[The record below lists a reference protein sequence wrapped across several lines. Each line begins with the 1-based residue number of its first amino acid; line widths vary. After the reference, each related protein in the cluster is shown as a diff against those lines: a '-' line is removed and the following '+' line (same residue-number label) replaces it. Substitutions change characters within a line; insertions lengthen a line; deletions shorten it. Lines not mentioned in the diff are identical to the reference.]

1 MKCKKCG
8 KSFKISESGLECP
21 RCFEVYSLN
30 EKELSELYNDALA
43 KERKKRFSEAALKF
57 KVAAECGMT
66 DAIYR
71 YGECLEWG
79 RGVKASLPL
88 ALEAYERASAM
99 GSADASYA
107 YFCCVTDKK
116 AENEYGDKALYRL
129 RVAAML
135 GHTGAAYELACL
147 YETGE
152 VIKADT
158 DVAAYWFYLASE
170 SGSSDAM
177 LALSAKYAY
186 GRGVEENH
194 EYAKW
199 YLEKAEKD
207 KKKNRR
213 LASMLSRVKASAPKK
228 ISLSD
233 MDKRYFEL
241 ALECELKKELG
252 LSFTFFLRSA
262 ELGYEK
268 GMYRAA
274 HCYMSGAGTDKD
286 EKRAVELYSLA
297 AEKGYI
303 DAVVAL
309 GNCYRNGRGVEKD
322 DNKCLQC
329 YERAAELGDARATY
343 LLADCYFNGD
353 LCEQDV
359 PKAVRL
365 YQKSALKAYP
375 AAVEKINKIF
385 DSFARAFN
393 TALEAQSKGDYEK
406 AIELYTLAAEMGHR
420 ASACNLGYCYQVG
433 EGCRKDMKRAVYYY
447 RIAAED
453 GSPTAKY
460 NLAICYKQG
469 GGVNVDF
476 KEAERL
482 LLECREGGYE
492 KKVDAILKEMRERKV
507 AKLAQKFYS
516 ASCTVY
522 RKGNLDSATRLRVM
536 ASKLG
541 SAKAEYLIGCQ
552 FEFGDGL
559 PKDISKARLWYDK
572 ARKHGFIDP
581 VNSMKQA
588 YLREKR
594 IVEIIN
600 KVD

>member
-1 MKCKKCG
+1 MFNWIDGLQRALAYIEAHLADELATEDAAREACVSPFHFQRLFGAVCG
-8 KSFKISESGLECP
+8 VTVGEYIRLRRLTLAGG
-21 RCFEVYSLN
+21 
-30 EKELSELYNDALA
+30 ELS
-43 KERKKRFSEAALKF
+43 
-57 KVAAECGMT
+57 
-66 DAIYR
+66 
-71 YGECLEWG
+71 
-79 RGVKASLPL
+79 RG
-88 ALEAYERASAM
+88 
-99 GSADASYA
+99 GS
-107 YFCCVTDKK
+107 
-116 AENEYGDKALYRL
+116 
-129 RVAAML
+129 RVM
-135 GHTGAAYELACL
+135 
-147 YETGE
+147 
-152 VIKADT
+152 
-158 DVAAYWFYLASE
+158 DVAI
-170 SGSSDAM
+170 
-177 LALSAKYAY
+177 KY
-186 GRGVEENH
+186 
-194 EYAKW
+194 
-199 YLEKAEKD
+199 
-207 KKKNRR
+207 
-213 LASMLSRVKASAPKK
+213 
-228 ISLSD
+228 
-233 MDKRYFEL
+233 
-241 ALECELKKELG
+241 
-252 LSFTFFLRSA
+252 
-262 ELGYEK
+262 GYD
-268 GMYRAA
+268 
-274 HCYMSGAGTDKD
+274 S
-286 EKRAVELYSLA
+286 
-297 AEKGYI
+297 
-303 DAVVAL
+303 
-309 GNCYRNGRGVEKD
+309 
-322 DNKCLQC
+322 
-329 YERAAELGDARATY
+329 
-343 LLADCYFNGD
+343 
-353 LCEQDV
+353 
-359 PKAVRL
+359 P
-365 YQKSALKAYP
+365 
-375 AAVEKINKIF
+375 

-469 GGVNVDF
+469 GGVHVDF